1 MSSVPNQPEDS
12 TYARRFAQRLREM
25 RMKTGM
31 TGVEAAAAITQA
43 GFTCKGR
50 TYYGWESGKRQ
61 PPIDSL
67 PAIARALGKSSPRT
81 LLPKE

>member
-1 MSSVPNQPEDS
+1 
-12 TYARRFAQRLREM
+12 
-25 RMKTGM
+25 M